1 MMCFVPYSLFLLSR
15 LHLIFFRHILF
26 LLTISF
32 LSLTVA
38 FYYYF
43 SHIHMNALTSFPLSH
58 STADLL
64 LTGILFVCLPRALL
78 HISPSH
84 AWLAE
89 LCIHTFFFIRL
100 LCNALFFSPFLC
112 AYAWWFAYWSFFSW
126 LFFSLF
132 FEFDLESSSSDL
144 DWCRKFDDYDSL
156 LCFYGFSFATC

>member
-32 LSLTVA
+32 LSLTVP

-100 LCNALFFSPFLC
+100 LCNALFFLLSCVPMPGDLLTDLFFLALLLPFL
-112 AYAWWFAYWSFFSW
+112 
-126 LFFSLF
+126 
-132 FEFDLESSSSDL
+132 EFNLESSSSDL